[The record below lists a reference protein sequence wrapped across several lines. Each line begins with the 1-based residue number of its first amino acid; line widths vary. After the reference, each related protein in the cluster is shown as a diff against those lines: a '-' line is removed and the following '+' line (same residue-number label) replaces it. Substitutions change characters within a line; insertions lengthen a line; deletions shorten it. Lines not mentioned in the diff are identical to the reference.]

1 MATIVGHHDI
11 QRQRALFGY
20 FRSGLPD
27 AGVFERRLLNIPQV
41 VVRLRVQ
48 RPASAGNVPGDA
60 AGESLQAFRGGDDGL
75 QDGAIV
81 IKHRLGSAGFQHVV
95 HAVPAKHQLAVAL
108 HDLMIQPDL
117 RRLREYIAGFA
128 EQMAH
133 RLIDS
138 HAFQRHPQHTG
149 KHYRHQRLTL

>member
-1 MATIVGHHDI
+1 MATDGRVSDI

-60 AGESLQAFRGGDDGL
+60 AGGRVWASRGGDDGL
-75 QDGAIV
+75 QIAQWL
-81 IKHRLGSAGFQHVV
+81 RLNVPTAAPGSSTLSMQY
-95 HAVPAKHQLAVAL
+95 QLNINSPSL
-108 HDLMIQPDL
+108 SM
-117 RRLREYIAGFA
+117 
-128 EQMAH
+128 
-133 RLIDS
+133 
-138 HAFQRHPQHTG
+138 T
-149 KHYRHQRLTL
+149 